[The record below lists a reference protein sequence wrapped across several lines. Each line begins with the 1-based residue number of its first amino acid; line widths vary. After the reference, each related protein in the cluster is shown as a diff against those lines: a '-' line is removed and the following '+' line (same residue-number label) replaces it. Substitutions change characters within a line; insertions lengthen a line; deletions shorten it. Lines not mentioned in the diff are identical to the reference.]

1 MLNLARHML
10 RFQPNKDA
18 ARLCFYHYL
27 IHHCEPTESITPQLL
42 ENFCRWSLNFEHWR
56 QDRSH
61 LVQEVQYSLHHFAET
76 YQLDIGFKNMVMPDR
91 WQVVAVE
98 NPIDCLKIFE
108 KHYSSSDSKSRLIPF
123 DTHRFLLLNL
133 RPDHGIT
140 VTLLSHLMIIN
151 KNGDLEPLNTLC
163 QLHYTPDLALEFQKV
178 QYVEVAPN
186 VYGRFMILGE
196 GVHGHLIRGYVLQK
210 AEDLRGG
217 SVREHSALY
226 YAIKKMEQH
235 YVDRK
240 SDPTYQELTQI
251 LEKAV
256 ELLNVR
262 HPEAVKFAQAALER
276 GEMAMESLF
285 PNDNMIRLLTQTL
298 RSTMQSSRGL
308 IPNRSAAA
316 SKIASPQKGE
326 DIWLENKK
334 DQLLVE

>member
-18 ARLCFYHYL
+18 ARLCFYHFL
-27 IHHCEPTESITPQLL
+27 IHHCEPTEQITPQLL
-42 ENFCRWSLNFEHWR
+42 DTFSRWALMFEHWR
-56 QDRSH
+56 QNRMH
-61 LVQEVQYSLHHFAET
+61 LLQEVQYTLHHFAET
-76 YQLDIGFKNMVMPDR
+76 YQLDIGFKNMTMPDR

-108 KHYSSSDSKSRLIPF
+108 KRFAGDKKSRLLAY
-123 DTHRFLLLNL
+123 DKDRFLLLNL
-133 RPDHGIT
+133 REDQGLT
-140 VTLLSHLMIIN
+140 VTLLNNLMIIN
-151 KNGDLEPLNTLC
+151 KQGDLEPLNTLC
-163 QLHYTPDLALEFQKV
+163 QLHYSADLSLEYQKV

-186 VYGRFMILGE
+186 VYGRFMILGQ

-210 AEDLRGG
+210 AEEFRGG
-217 SVREHSALY
+217 TVHSHSSLY
-226 YAIKKMEQH
+226 YAIKKMEQQ

-256 ELLNVR
+256 ELLNVG
-262 HPEAVKFAQAALER
+262 HPEAVKFAQASLER

-298 RSTMQSSRGL
+298 RSVMQSSRAL
-308 IPNRSAAA
+308 ITTQ
-316 SKIASPQKGE
+316 PQQAQALKGE
-326 DIWLENKK
+326 TWPVNKN